1 MRIPFIA
8 LVMLGACGA
17 GLADAA
23 QAADV
28 YVISNEAVHFAPGE
42 LREVFLGERQF
53 AAGRR
58 LVLLDNA
65 SLQKDFIDRVV
76 GIDPAKYSTVWAKKG
91 FREGINPPEM
101 KAGDQAVIATVRATP
116 GAIGYVSMVPSGVHV
131 VDRY

>member
-8 LVMLGACGA
+8 LVVLGACGA
-17 GLADAA
+17 GLAYAA

-58 LVLLDNA
+58 LVPLDNA

-76 GIDPAKYSTVWAKKG
+76 RIDPEKYSTVWAKKG
-91 FREGINPPEM
+91 FREGINPPDL

-116 GAIGYVSMVPSGVHV
+116 GAIGYVSTVPSGVHV
-131 VDRY
+131 VGRY

>member
-17 GLADAA
+17 GLAYAA

-28 YVISNEAVHFAPGE
+28 YVISNEAVRFAPGE

-53 AAGRR
+53 AGGRR

-65 SLQKDFIDRVV
+65 NLQKDFIDRVV

-91 FREGINPPEM
+91 FREGINPPDL
-101 KAGDQAVIATVRATP
+101 KAGDKDVIATVRATP

-131 VDRY
+131 VDKY

>member
-28 YVISNEAVHFAPGE
+28 YVISNEAVRFAPGE

-53 AAGRR
+53 AGGRR

-91 FREGINPPEM
+91 FREGINPPDL
-101 KAGDQAVIATVRATP
+101 KAGDKDVIATVRATP